1 MTASVFRPRLARM
14 PVLALLGVLGLATTG
29 LAQQQSSPAGT
40 ASDAEKTGVG
50 QRGTKIAPST
60 NPTLATNPAS
70 PPAST
75 TGATAR
81 GTKAG
86 PSTDPGS
93 PTQTP
98 QQTR

>member
-1 MTASVFRPRLARM
+1 MRASVFRPRLARM
-14 PVLALLGVLGLATTG
+14 SMLALLGVLGLAANG

-50 QRGTKIAPST
+50 QRGTKVAPST
-60 NPTLATNPAS
+60 DPTLTTNPAS

-75 TGATAR
+75 TGATPR

-86 PSTDPGS
+86 PTTSPGS

-98 QQTR
+98 GQTR